1 MSEPAPPSAPDG
13 ALSPEL
19 RAVLRRW
26 ADEGGPLATRAG
38 VVLLAA
44 DGLRDAEISRRLGV
58 SRQTVGSWRQRW
70 TSAGIDG
77 LEHRPRTGRPATV
90 DEAEVVTRT
99 LLAPGGSGAS
109 RAVARELGLSHATVA
124 GIRRRWRLVP
134 DEPVAPSV
142 PTRPPLPDADVWVMG
157 LYVDAH
163 RAVLL
168 AGTRLVPSTPATA
181 GTVIGADVLASLD
194 HALDTARR
202 ASGPESA
209 TAVDNAHRAGA
220 AAHRAANHGPG
231 NDAGPGPD
239 PSSHTT
245 PAGHDNAKHATAG
258 GDRGVPPHSTGVNTT
273 PAGHGPARHT
283 ATGHAAAGGDRSV
296 PAHSTAEH
304 DPAQHTPT
312 GHTTK
317 TAATT
322 EGRPTPGTGTEATAR
337 RPAQT
342 GPSHTTHAA
351 TDAAR
356 GVPPH
361 STGVYAT
368 PTGHG
373 PARHTATGHATAGG
387 DRSVPAH
394 STAEHDPAQHTPTG
408 HTTKTAATTE
418 GHPAPGTGTEAT
430 ARRPA
435 QTGPSHTTHTA
446 TDAARGVPPHSTDV
460 DATSSAHGPA
470 RHTATGHTTHLTAE
484 GDHAL
489 SAYLAQ
495 ASRRHP
501 DLALHAITL
510 WDDAPADAAPQP
522 PDPTRPVTSH
532 HIPAR
537 STWRTFLRAMIAL
550 DSTSHPE
557 SSRRVYLDLAA
568 ELERYTA
575 GRADDP
581 YRTVRWLRENVAGH
595 LGTEDAT
602 DNSVRGHTWSGV
614 NQIDL
619 GSFNE
624 CVVIETV
631 RLSGTITRGEIA
643 HRTGLTQQSV
653 SRIARSLL
661 DRGILIEDAQL
672 RATSGKPRTPVR
684 LRGAA
689 AHALGIHIDPELLTA
704 VVIDLDGAIVC
715 TRTRSVSADTDPAEF
730 VERVAA
736 LGRETLAE
744 AGGAVRPEGFLGIGV
759 AVPGPVDIAS
769 GTVLGPP
776 LMSAWGDLPLLY
788 LLKDHFPCPVIM
800 EKDSTA
806 AAAGERWIGRDRR
819 ARDFAYLY
827 LGTGV
832 GTGLYLNGDI
842 YRGVSSNAG
851 EFGQL
856 CAIALGRVDED
867 GRPEI
872 LPECNPPVSVPDLA
886 ARGGLRPAATTS
898 GSTAAYLAV
907 GRAAAAGDRA
917 AKAAVREVAQAV
929 GRGALGLIDLLDIDL
944 IVLGGPFFTDDVA
957 DFYLSEIARTVNEY
971 PTARRLRR
979 VEVEPSVLSAGAAA
993 VGAASTIFHATF
1005 TPRLRGRETRARHL
1019 PAG

>member
-1 MSEPAPPSAPDG
+1 MPDATLDDGPAGSLPP
-13 ALSPEL
+13 EH

-26 ADEGGPLATRAG
+26 AEEGGPLATRAS

-70 TSAGIDG
+70 TSAGLDG

-124 GIRRRWRLVP
+124 GIRRRWRLGP
-134 DEPVAPSV
+134 DEARAPSV
-142 PTRPPLPDADVWVMG
+142 PTRPPLPGAAVWLMG
-157 LYVDAH
+157 LYVDPV

-168 AGTRLVPSTPATA
+168 AGTRRGPAPPATA
-181 GTVIGADVLASLD
+181 GTVIGTEVLAGLD
-194 HALDTARR
+194 RALEAALTAAKARE
-202 ASGPESA
+202 ADGTGAGSTMGAGS
-209 TAVDNAHRAGA
+209 TAGA
-220 AAHRAANHGPG
+220 GRAE
-231 NDAGPGPD
+231 D
-239 PSSHTT
+239 T
-245 PAGHDNAKHATAG
+245 
-258 GDRGVPPHSTGVNTT
+258 
-273 PAGHGPARHT
+273 
-283 ATGHAAAGGDRSV
+283 RSG
-296 PAHSTAEH
+296 S
-304 DPAQHTPT
+304 
-312 GHTTK
+312 G
-317 TAATT
+317 
-322 EGRPTPGTGTEATAR
+322 PGTGT
-337 RPAQT
+337 
-342 GPSHTTHAA
+342 
-351 TDAAR
+351 
-356 GVPPH
+356 
-361 STGVYAT
+361 
-368 PTGHG
+368 
-373 PARHTATGHATAGG
+373 
-387 DRSVPAH
+387 
-394 STAEHDPAQHTPTG
+394 
-408 HTTKTAATTE
+408 
-418 GHPAPGTGTEAT
+418 GTGTRAG
-430 ARRPA
+430 A
-435 QTGPSHTTHTA
+435 G
-446 TDAARGVPPHSTDV
+446 ARGGGGTSADTD
-460 DATSSAHGPA
+460 TGTGTAHG
-470 RHTATGHTTHLTAE
+470 LAE
-484 GDHAL
+484 
-489 SAYLAQ
+489 YLAE
-495 ASRRHP
+495 ASRSHP
-501 DLALHAITL
+501 DLGLHAITL
-510 WDDAPADAAPQP
+510 WDSGDTSGAGPLPPAPVHGSGV
-522 PDPTRPVTSH
+522 TRH

-537 STWRTFLRAMIAL
+537 STWRTFLRAMVAL

-568 ELERYTA
+568 ELERYATA
-575 GRADDP
+575 RSDRPCAA
-581 YRTVRWLRENVAGH
+581 VRWLRENVAGH
-595 LGTEDAT
+595 LGADRAPGAVEGA
-602 DNSVRGHTWSGV
+602 SRGHSWSGV

-661 DRGILIEDAQL
+661 DRGILIEDAQR

-684 LRGAA
+684 LSGTA
-689 AHALGIHIDPELLTA
+689 AHALGIHIDPEVLTA
-704 VVIDLDGAIVC
+704 VVIDLDGAIVR
-715 TRTRSVSADTDPAEF
+715 TRTRPVTADIDPAEF

-744 AGGAVRPEGFLGIGV
+744 ARGAVREDGFLGIGV

-788 LLKDHFPCPVIM
+788 LLKDHFPCPVLM

-832 GTGLYLNGDI
+832 GTGLYLNGDL
-842 YRGVSSNAG
+842 YRGISANAG

-856 CAIALGRVDED
+856 CAIALGRVGKD

-886 ARGGLRPAATTS
+886 VRGGMRPVPTAS

-907 GRAAAAGDRA
+907 GEAAAAGDPA
-917 AKAAVREVAQAV
+917 ASAAVREVAQAV
-929 GRGALGLIDLLDIDL
+929 GRGALGLVDLLDIDL

-957 DFYLSEIARTVNEY
+957 GFYLDEITRTVNEF

-979 VEVEPSVLSAGAAA
+979 VEVEPSVLSAEAAA

-1005 TPRLRGRETRARHL
+1005 TPRLRGRESRARHL

>member
-1 MSEPAPPSAPDG
+1 MSDTRPGDG
-13 ALSPEL
+13 TLSPEL

-26 ADEGGPLATRAG
+26 ADEGGALATRAG

-70 TSAGIDG
+70 TSAGIGG

-134 DEPVAPSV
+134 DEPVSPSV
-142 PTRPPLPDADVWVMG
+142 PTRPPLPGADVWVMG
-157 LYVDAH
+157 LYVDGL
-163 RAVLL
+163 RGVLL
-168 AGTRLVPSTPATA
+168 AGTRLVPSPPATS
-181 GTVIGADVLASLD
+181 GTVIGADVLAGLDRSLD
-194 HALDTARR
+194 AALASTRR
-202 ASGPESA
+202 DGSGPAE
-209 TAVDNAHRAGA
+209 
-220 AAHRAANHGPG
+220 GPG
-231 NDAGPGPD
+231 PGVGTSSAFGAGPGQRSAAAVRRGPAAG
-239 PSSHTT
+239 SGSAE
-245 PAGHDNAKHATAG
+245 PAGPSG
-258 GDRGVPPHSTGVNTT
+258 GSG
-273 PAGHGPARHT
+273 
-283 ATGHAAAGGDRSV
+283 
-296 PAHSTAEH
+296 
-304 DPAQHTPT
+304 
-312 GHTTK
+312 
-317 TAATT
+317 
-322 EGRPTPGTGTEATAR
+322 
-337 RPAQT
+337 
-342 GPSHTTHAA
+342 
-351 TDAAR
+351 
-356 GVPPH
+356 
-361 STGVYAT
+361 
-368 PTGHG
+368 
-373 PARHTATGHATAGG
+373 
-387 DRSVPAH
+387 
-394 STAEHDPAQHTPTG
+394 
-408 HTTKTAATTE
+408 
-418 GHPAPGTGTEAT
+418 
-430 ARRPA
+430 
-435 QTGPSHTTHTA
+435 
-446 TDAARGVPPHSTDV
+446 
-460 DATSSAHGPA
+460 SSAQLGAGAGNPPTEPDSPRRA
-470 RHTATGHTTHLTAE
+470 DVGASDR
-484 GDHAL
+484 AL
-489 SAYLAQ
+489 AGYLAQ

-501 DLALHAITL
+501 DLALHAVTL
-510 WDDAPADAAPQP
+510 WDDASDVAPAPAPDVPQP
-522 PDPTRPVTSH
+522 SSSTGTVTCH

-568 ELERYTA
+568 ELERYAA
-575 GRADDP
+575 GRPDDP
-581 YRTVRWLRENVAGH
+581 QHTVRWLRENVAGH
-595 LGTEDAT
+595 LGAESTKDSSA
-602 DNSVRGHTWSGV
+602 RGHTWSGV

-744 AGGAVRPEGFLGIGV
+744 AGGAVRPDGFLGIGV

-842 YRGVSSNAG
+842 YRGVSANAG

-856 CAIALGRVDED
+856 CAIALGRVDKD

-886 ARGGLRPAATTS
+886 ARGGLRPVATTG

-917 AKAAVREVAQAV
+917 AAAAVREVAQAV

-957 DFYLSEIARTVNEY
+957 DFYLAEIARTVNEF

-1019 PAG
+1019 PTG

>member
-1 MSEPAPPSAPDG
+1 MSDTRPGDG
-13 ALSPEL
+13 TLSPEL

-26 ADEGGPLATRAG
+26 ADEGGALATRAG

-134 DEPVAPSV
+134 DEPVSPSV
-142 PTRPPLPDADVWVMG
+142 PTRPPLPGADVWVMG
-157 LYVDAH
+157 LYVDGL
-163 RAVLL
+163 RGVLL
-168 AGTRLVPSTPATA
+168 AGTRLVPSPPATS
-181 GTVIGADVLASLD
+181 GTVIGADVLAGLDRSLD
-194 HALDTARR
+194 AALASASALASTRRDGAGPAEGPGAGAGTDHAASRR
-202 ASGPESA
+202 QGRT
-209 TAVDNAHRAGA
+209 TAVAPGSAGA
-220 AAHRAANHGPG
+220 AGGWADGSTPGEPHRDPAHAVGTTGAFGADPGQVPADSSGPG
-231 NDAGPGPD
+231 SDSRRVAG
-239 PSSHTT
+239 T
-245 PAGHDNAKHATAG
+245 
-258 GDRGVPPHSTGVNTT
+258 
-273 PAGHGPARHT
+273 
-283 ATGHAAAGGDRSV
+283 
-296 PAHSTAEH
+296 
-304 DPAQHTPT
+304 
-312 GHTTK
+312 
-317 TAATT
+317 
-322 EGRPTPGTGTEATAR
+322 
-337 RPAQT
+337 RPA
-342 GPSHTTHAA
+342 
-351 TDAAR
+351 
-356 GVPPH
+356 PP
-361 STGVYAT
+361 
-368 PTGHG
+368 
-373 PARHTATGHATAGG
+373 
-387 DRSVPAH
+387 
-394 STAEHDPAQHTPTG
+394 
-408 HTTKTAATTE
+408 
-418 GHPAPGTGTEAT
+418 
-430 ARRPA
+430 
-435 QTGPSHTTHTA
+435 
-446 TDAARGVPPHSTDV
+446 DV
-460 DATSSAHGPA
+460 DSRARSADVGA
-470 RHTATGHTTHLTAE
+470 SDR
-484 GDHAL
+484 AL
-489 SAYLAQ
+489 AGYLAQ

-501 DLALHAITL
+501 DLALHAVTL
-510 WDDAPADAAPQP
+510 WDDASDGAPAPATDTPQP
-522 PDPTRPVTSH
+522 PGTTGTVTCH

-568 ELERYTA
+568 ELERYAA
-575 GRADDP
+575 GHPDDP
-581 YRTVRWLRENVAGH
+581 QHTVRWLRENVAGH
-595 LGTEDAT
+595 LGAESAKDGSA
-602 DNSVRGHTWSGV
+602 RGHTWSGV

-744 AGGAVRPEGFLGIGV
+744 AGGAVRPDGFLGIGV

-842 YRGVSSNAG
+842 YRGVSANAG

-856 CAIALGRVDED
+856 CAIALGRVDKD

-872 LPECNPPVSVPDLA
+872 LPECNPPVSVPGLA
-886 ARGGLRPAATTS
+886 ARGGLRPVATTG

-917 AKAAVREVAQAV
+917 AAGAVREVAQAV

-957 DFYLSEIARTVNEY
+957 DFYLAEIARTVNEF

-1019 PAG
+1019 PTG

>member
-1 MSEPAPPSAPDG
+1 MPDARPDVAPLGFLP
-13 ALSPEL
+13 PEH

-26 ADEGGPLATRAG
+26 AEEGGPLATRAS

-124 GIRRRWRLVP
+124 GIRRRWRLTP
-134 DEPVAPSV
+134 DEAPAPSV
-142 PTRPPLPDADVWVMG
+142 PTRPPLPGADVWVMG
-157 LYVDAH
+157 LYVDPV

-168 AGTRLVPSTPATA
+168 AGTRQGAAPPAAA
-181 GTVIGADVLASLD
+181 GTVIGTDVLSGLD
-194 HALDTARR
+194 RALEAALTSAPPRDN
-202 ASGPESA
+202 GGGEPEDGLA
-209 TAVDNAHRAGA
+209 D
-220 AAHRAANHGPG
+220 
-231 NDAGPGPD
+231 
-239 PSSHTT
+239 
-245 PAGHDNAKHATAG
+245 
-258 GDRGVPPHSTGVNTT
+258 
-273 PAGHGPARHT
+273 
-283 ATGHAAAGGDRSV
+283 
-296 PAHSTAEH
+296 
-304 DPAQHTPT
+304 
-312 GHTTK
+312 
-317 TAATT
+317 
-322 EGRPTPGTGTEATAR
+322 
-337 RPAQT
+337 
-342 GPSHTTHAA
+342 
-351 TDAAR
+351 
-356 GVPPH
+356 
-361 STGVYAT
+361 
-368 PTGHG
+368 
-373 PARHTATGHATAGG
+373 
-387 DRSVPAH
+387 
-394 STAEHDPAQHTPTG
+394 
-408 HTTKTAATTE
+408 
-418 GHPAPGTGTEAT
+418 
-430 ARRPA
+430 
-435 QTGPSHTTHTA
+435 
-446 TDAARGVPPHSTDV
+446 
-460 DATSSAHGPA
+460 
-470 RHTATGHTTHLTAE
+470 
-484 GDHAL
+484 
-489 SAYLAQ
+489 YLAV
-495 ASRRHP
+495 ASDSHP
-501 DLALHAITL
+501 DLGLHAITL
-510 WDDAPADAAPQP
+510 WDRADGTAPSAPP
-522 PDPTRPVTSH
+522 EGPVTRH

-568 ELERYTA
+568 ELERYATA
-575 GRADDP
+575 RPDGPCAA
-581 YRTVRWLRENVAGH
+581 VRWLRENVAGH
-595 LGTEDAT
+595 LGADRPT
-602 DNSVRGHTWSGV
+602 DGAAQSQSWSGV

-661 DRGILIEDAQL
+661 DRGILIEDAQR

-684 LRGAA
+684 LCGTA
-689 AHALGIHIDPELLTA
+689 AHALGIHIDPEVLTA

-715 TRTRSVSADTDPAEF
+715 TRTRPVSADTDPAEF
-730 VERVAA
+730 VERVAE

-744 AGGAVRPEGFLGIGV
+744 ARGAVREDGFLGIGV

-788 LLKDHFPCPVIM
+788 LLKDHFPCPVLM

-856 CAIALGRVDED
+856 CAIALGRVDKD
-867 GRPEI
+867 GRPEMM
-872 LPECNPPVSVPDLA
+872 PECNPPVSVPDLA
-886 ARGGLRPAATTS
+886 VRGGMRPVPTAS

-907 GRAAAAGDRA
+907 GEAAAAGDPA
-917 AKAAVREVAQAV
+917 AAAAVREVAQAV

-957 DFYLSEIARTVNEY
+957 DFYLDEIARTVNEF

-979 VEVEPSVLSAGAAA
+979 VEVEPSVLSAEAAA

-1005 TPRLRGRETRARHL
+1005 TPRLRGREGRARHL

>member
-1 MSEPAPPSAPDG
+1 MSDTRPAEPADG
-13 ALSPEL
+13 TLSPEL

-142 PTRPPLPDADVWVMG
+142 PTRPPLPGADVWVMG
-157 LYVDAH
+157 LYVDGL
-163 RAVLL
+163 RGVLL

-181 GTVIGADVLASLD
+181 GTVIGADVLAGLDRSLD
-194 HALDTARR
+194 AALTSTPRPG
-202 ASGPESA
+202 SGPA
-209 TAVDNAHRAGA
+209 TAAERAPGSDHGSDPEPNGA
-220 AAHRAANHGPG
+220 P
-231 NDAGPGPD
+231 GPGPNASD
-239 PSSHTT
+239 GPGRGSPRRADVVASERAL
-245 PAGHDNAKHATAG
+245 AG
-258 GDRGVPPHSTGVNTT
+258 
-273 PAGHGPARHT
+273 
-283 ATGHAAAGGDRSV
+283 
-296 PAHSTAEH
+296 
-304 DPAQHTPT
+304 
-312 GHTTK
+312 
-317 TAATT
+317 
-322 EGRPTPGTGTEATAR
+322 
-337 RPAQT
+337 
-342 GPSHTTHAA
+342 
-351 TDAAR
+351 
-356 GVPPH
+356 
-361 STGVYAT
+361 
-368 PTGHG
+368 
-373 PARHTATGHATAGG
+373 
-387 DRSVPAH
+387 
-394 STAEHDPAQHTPTG
+394 
-408 HTTKTAATTE
+408 
-418 GHPAPGTGTEAT
+418 
-430 ARRPA
+430 
-435 QTGPSHTTHTA
+435 
-446 TDAARGVPPHSTDV
+446 
-460 DATSSAHGPA
+460 
-470 RHTATGHTTHLTAE
+470 
-484 GDHAL
+484 
-489 SAYLAQ
+489 YLAQ

-510 WDDAPADAAPQP
+510 WDAAPGDDPAPAGVPQP
-522 PDPTRPVTSH
+522 PDSHGVVTCH

-568 ELERYTA
+568 ELERYAA
-575 GRADDP
+575 GDADDP
-581 YRTVRWLRENVAGH
+581 QHTVRWLRENVAGH
-595 LGTEDAT
+595 LGAGETT
-602 DNSVRGHTWSGV
+602 DSSARGHTWSGV

-704 VVIDLDGAIVC
+704 VVIDLDGAIVR

-736 LGRETLAE
+736 LGRQTLAE

-867 GRPEI
+867 GRPEMM
-872 LPECNPPVSVPDLA
+872 PECNPPVSVPDLA

-917 AKAAVREVAQAV
+917 ATAAVREVARAV
-929 GRGALGLIDLLDIDL
+929 GRGALGLTDLLDIDL

-957 DFYLSEIARTVNEY
+957 DFYLSEIARTVNEF

-1019 PAG
+1019 PTS

>member
-1 MSEPAPPSAPDG
+1 MPAEALHDDGPVGSLPP
-13 ALSPEL
+13 EH

-26 ADEGGPLATRAG
+26 AEEGGPLSTRAS

-70 TSAGIDG
+70 TSAGLDG

-124 GIRRRWRLVP
+124 GIRRRWRLGP
-134 DEPVAPSV
+134 DEARAPSV
-142 PTRPPLPDADVWVMG
+142 PTRPPLPGAPVWLMG
-157 LYVDAH
+157 LYVDPL

-168 AGTRLVPSTPATA
+168 AGTRPGSARPAAA
-181 GTVIGADVLASLD
+181 GTVIGTEVLTGLD
-194 HALDTARR
+194 RALEAALTAAKERG
-202 ASGPESA
+202 AGTPAGPGQ
-209 TAVDNAHRAGA
+209 GA
-220 AAHRAANHGPG
+220 AAGQGPV
-231 NDAGPGPD
+231 
-239 PSSHTT
+239 T
-245 PAGHDNAKHATAG
+245 G
-258 GDRGVPPHSTGVNTT
+258 G
-273 PAGHGPARHT
+273 A
-283 ATGHAAAGGDRSV
+283 
-296 PAHSTAEH
+296 
-304 DPAQHTPT
+304 
-312 GHTTK
+312 
-317 TAATT
+317 
-322 EGRPTPGTGTEATAR
+322 GTGT
-337 RPAQT
+337 
-342 GPSHTTHAA
+342 
-351 TDAAR
+351 AR
-356 GVPPH
+356 GR
-361 STGVYAT
+361 SA
-368 PTGHG
+368 
-373 PARHTATGHATAGG
+373 
-387 DRSVPAH
+387 DRGLP
-394 STAEHDPAQHTPTG
+394 E
-408 HTTKTAATTE
+408 
-418 GHPAPGTGTEAT
+418 
-430 ARRPA
+430 
-435 QTGPSHTTHTA
+435 
-446 TDAARGVPPHSTDV
+446 
-460 DATSSAHGPA
+460 
-470 RHTATGHTTHLTAE
+470 
-484 GDHAL
+484 
-489 SAYLAQ
+489 YLAE
-495 ASRRHP
+495 ASRSHP
-501 DLALHAITL
+501 DLGLHAITL
-510 WDDAPADAAPQP
+510 WDSGDGPDTTVPLPMTP
-522 PDPTRPVTSH
+522 PHEGGVTHH

-568 ELERYTA
+568 ELERYATA
-575 GRADDP
+575 RSDRPCAA
-581 YRTVRWLRENVAGH
+581 VRWLRENVAGH
-595 LGTEDAT
+595 LGADQAVGAT
-602 DNSVRGHTWSGV
+602 ARNQSWSGV

-661 DRGILIEDAQL
+661 DRGILIEDAQR

-684 LRGAA
+684 LCGTA
-689 AHALGIHIDPELLTA
+689 AHALGIHIDPEVLTA

-715 TRTRSVSADTDPAEF
+715 TRTRPVTADIDPAEF

-736 LGRETLAE
+736 LGRETLTE
-744 AGGAVRPEGFLGIGV
+744 ARGSVREDGFLGIGV

-788 LLKDHFPCPVIM
+788 LLKDHFPCPVLM

-842 YRGVSSNAG
+842 YRGISANAG

-856 CAIALGRVDED
+856 CAIALGRVDKD

-872 LPECNPPVSVPDLA
+872 LPECNPPVSVPELA
-886 ARGGLRPAATTS
+886 VRGGMRPVTTAVPGSTTSVSTTSRGGVSGSGTSGSTASGSTAS

-907 GRAAAAGDRA
+907 GEAAAAGDPA
-917 AKAAVREVAQAV
+917 ASAAVREVAQAV
-929 GRGALGLIDLLDIDL
+929 GRGALGLVDLLDIDL
-944 IVLGGPFFTDDVA
+944 IVLGGPFFTEDVA
-957 DFYLSEIARTVNEY
+957 GFYLDEITRTVNEF

-979 VEVEPSVLSAGAAA
+979 VEVEPSVLSAEAAA

-1005 TPRLRGRETRARHL
+1005 TPRLRGREGRARHL
-1019 PAG
+1019 PTG

>member
-1 MSEPAPPSAPDG
+1 MSDTRPGDG
-13 ALSPEL
+13 TLSPEL

-26 ADEGGPLATRAG
+26 ADEGGTLATRAG

-70 TSAGIDG
+70 TSAGIGG

-134 DEPVAPSV
+134 DEPVSPSV
-142 PTRPPLPDADVWVMG
+142 PTRPPLPGADVWVMG
-157 LYVDAH
+157 LYVDGL
-163 RAVLL
+163 RGVLL
-168 AGTRLVPSTPATA
+168 AGTRLVPSPPATS
-181 GTVIGADVLASLD
+181 GTVIGADVLAGLDRSLD
-194 HALDTARR
+194 AALASTRR
-202 ASGPESA
+202 DGSGPTE
-209 TAVDNAHRAGA
+209 
-220 AAHRAANHGPG
+220 GPG
-231 NDAGPGPD
+231 VGVGTSSAFGAGPGQG
-239 PSSHTT
+239 S
-245 PAGHDNAKHATAG
+245 AAAV
-258 GDRGVPPHSTGVNTT
+258 RR
-273 PAGHGPARHT
+273 GPA
-283 ATGHAAAGGDRSV
+283 AGSGS
-296 PAHSTAEH
+296 AE
-304 DPAQHTPT
+304 PV
-312 GHTTK
+312 
-317 TAATT
+317 
-322 EGRPTPGTGTEATAR
+322 GT
-337 RPAQT
+337 
-342 GPSHTTHAA
+342 S
-351 TDAAR
+351 
-356 GVPPH
+356 
-361 STGVYAT
+361 
-368 PTGHG
+368 
-373 PARHTATGHATAGG
+373 GG
-387 DRSVPAH
+387 S
-394 STAEHDPAQHTPTG
+394 G
-408 HTTKTAATTE
+408 
-418 GHPAPGTGTEAT
+418 
-430 ARRPA
+430 
-435 QTGPSHTTHTA
+435 
-446 TDAARGVPPHSTDV
+446 
-460 DATSSAHGPA
+460 SSAQLGAGAGNSPTEPDSPRRA
-470 RHTATGHTTHLTAE
+470 DVGASDR
-484 GDHAL
+484 AL
-489 SAYLAQ
+489 AGYLAQ

-501 DLALHAITL
+501 DLALHAVTL
-510 WDDAPADAAPQP
+510 WDDASDVAPAAAPDVPQP
-522 PDPTRPVTSH
+522 SSSTGTVTCH

-568 ELERYTA
+568 ELERYAA
-575 GRADDP
+575 GRPDDP
-581 YRTVRWLRENVAGH
+581 QHTVRWLRENVAGH
-595 LGTEDAT
+595 LGAE
-602 DNSVRGHTWSGV
+602 SVKDTSARGHTWSGV

-744 AGGAVRPEGFLGIGV
+744 AGGAVRPDGFLGIGV

-842 YRGVSSNAG
+842 YRGVSANAG

-856 CAIALGRVDED
+856 CAIALGRVDKD

-886 ARGGLRPAATTS
+886 ARGGLRPVATTG

-917 AKAAVREVAQAV
+917 AAAAVREVAQAV

-957 DFYLSEIARTVNEY
+957 DFYLAEIARTVNEF

-1019 PAG
+1019 PTG

>member
-1 MSEPAPPSAPDG
+1 MSEPAPPSAADA

-181 GTVIGADVLASLD
+181 GTVIGADVLESLD

-202 ASGPESA
+202 ASVPESTVPKEA
-209 TAVDNAHRAGA
+209 DNG
-220 AAHRAANHGPG
+220 
-231 NDAGPGPD
+231 AGPGP
-239 PSSHTT
+239 S
-245 PAGHDNAKHATAG
+245 
-258 GDRGVPPHSTGVNTT
+258 PHTT

-283 ATGHAAAGGDRSV
+283 V
-296 PAHSTAEH
+296 
-304 DPAQHTPT
+304 T
-312 GHTTK
+312 GHTAE
-317 TAATT
+317 TAA
-322 EGRPTPGTGTEATAR
+322 
-337 RPAQT
+337 PA
-342 GPSHTTHAA
+342 
-351 TDAAR
+351 
-356 GVPPH
+356 
-361 STGVYAT
+361 
-368 PTGHG
+368 
-373 PARHTATGHATAGG
+373 
-387 DRSVPAH
+387 
-394 STAEHDPAQHTPTG
+394 
-408 HTTKTAATTE
+408 E
-418 GHPAPGTGTEAT
+418 GHPAPGTGIEA
-430 ARRPA
+430 APRRPA

-446 TDAARGVPPHSTDV
+446 TEAARGVPPHTTGV
-460 DATSSAHGPA
+460 DATPA
-470 RHTATGHTTHLTAE
+470 GHSQAQRTATSHAAETATKAAGRPPAHATTAARGAAQHTRPALTAE

-489 SAYLAQ
+489 GAYLAQ

-510 WDDAPADAAPQP
+510 WDDVPAGAAPQP
-522 PDPTRPVTSH
+522 PHPNDPVTSH

-568 ELERYTA
+568 ELERYAA

-595 LGTEDAT
+595 LGSEDAT

-744 AGGAVRPEGFLGIGV
+744 AGGSVRPEGFLGIGV

-917 AKAAVREVAQAV
+917 AQAAVREVAQAV

-957 DFYLSEIARTVNEY
+957 DFYLAEIARTVNEY

>member
-1 MSEPAPPSAPDG
+1 MSDTRPGDG
-13 ALSPEL
+13 TLSPEL

-26 ADEGGPLATRAG
+26 ADEGGALATRAG

-134 DEPVAPSV
+134 DEPVSPSV
-142 PTRPPLPDADVWVMG
+142 PTRPPLPGADVWVMG
-157 LYVDAH
+157 LYVDGL
-163 RAVLL
+163 RGVLL
-168 AGTRLVPSTPATA
+168 AGTRLVPSPPATS
-181 GTVIGADVLASLD
+181 GTVIGADVLAGLDRSLD
-194 HALDTARR
+194 AALASASALTSTRRDGAGPAEGPGACAGTDHAASRR
-202 ASGPESA
+202 QGRT
-209 TAVDNAHRAGA
+209 TAVAPGSAGA
-220 AAHRAANHGPG
+220 AGGWADGSTPGEPHR
-231 NDAGPGPD
+231 D
-239 PSSHTT
+239 
-245 PAGHDNAKHATAG
+245 
-258 GDRGVPPHSTGVNTT
+258 
-273 PAGHGPARHT
+273 
-283 ATGHAAAGGDRSV
+283 
-296 PAHSTAEH
+296 PAHAVGTTGAFGA
-304 DPAQHTPT
+304 DPGQAPSDSS
-312 GHTTK
+312 GPCSG
-317 TAATT
+317 
-322 EGRPTPGTGTEATAR
+322 GRRVAGT
-337 RPAQT
+337 RPA
-342 GPSHTTHAA
+342 
-351 TDAAR
+351 
-356 GVPPH
+356 PP
-361 STGVYAT
+361 
-368 PTGHG
+368 
-373 PARHTATGHATAGG
+373 
-387 DRSVPAH
+387 
-394 STAEHDPAQHTPTG
+394 
-408 HTTKTAATTE
+408 
-418 GHPAPGTGTEAT
+418 
-430 ARRPA
+430 
-435 QTGPSHTTHTA
+435 
-446 TDAARGVPPHSTDV
+446 DV
-460 DATSSAHGPA
+460 DSRARSADVGA
-470 RHTATGHTTHLTAE
+470 SDR
-484 GDHAL
+484 AL
-489 SAYLAQ
+489 AGYLAQ

-501 DLALHAITL
+501 DLALHAVTL
-510 WDDAPADAAPQP
+510 WDDASDGAPAPATDTPQP
-522 PDPTRPVTSH
+522 PGTTGTVTCH

-568 ELERYTA
+568 ELERYAA
-575 GRADDP
+575 GRPDDP
-581 YRTVRWLRENVAGH
+581 QHTVRWLRENVAGH
-595 LGTEDAT
+595 LGAESAKAG
-602 DNSVRGHTWSGV
+602 SARGHTWSGV

-744 AGGAVRPEGFLGIGV
+744 AGGAVRPDGFLGIGV

-842 YRGVSSNAG
+842 YRGVSANAG

-856 CAIALGRVDED
+856 CAIALGRVDKD

-886 ARGGLRPAATTS
+886 ARGGLRPVATTG

-917 AKAAVREVAQAV
+917 AAAAVREVAQAV

-957 DFYLSEIARTVNEY
+957 DFYLAEIARTVNEF

-1019 PAG
+1019 PTG

>member
-1 MSEPAPPSAPDG
+1 MSDTRPGDG
-13 ALSPEL
+13 TLSPEL

-26 ADEGGPLATRAG
+26 ADEGGALATRAG

-134 DEPVAPSV
+134 DEPVSPSV
-142 PTRPPLPDADVWVMG
+142 PTRPPLPGADVWVMG
-157 LYVDAH
+157 LYVDGL
-163 RAVLL
+163 RGVLL
-168 AGTRLVPSTPATA
+168 AGTRLVPSPPATS
-181 GTVIGADVLASLD
+181 GTVMGADVLAGLDRSLD
-194 HALDTARR
+194 AALASTRR
-202 ASGPESA
+202 DGSGPAEGPGGGAGPVS
-209 TAVDNAHRAGA
+209 RAGSGVA
-220 AAHRAANHGPG
+220 AG
-231 NDAGPGPD
+231 
-239 PSSHTT
+239 
-245 PAGHDNAKHATAG
+245 
-258 GDRGVPPHSTGVNTT
+258 
-273 PAGHGPARHT
+273 
-283 ATGHAAAGGDRSV
+283 TGHAAGGPGHGAAPAPAERHRNPVHGVGTTSAFGADPRQGPADSSASGFDGRLAAGAR
-296 PAHSTAEH
+296 PAPPEVDS
-304 DPAQHTPT
+304 P
-312 GHTTK
+312 
-317 TAATT
+317 
-322 EGRPTPGTGTEATAR
+322 AR
-337 RPAQT
+337 RADV
-342 GPSHTTHAA
+342 GASDRAL
-351 TDAAR
+351 
-356 GVPPH
+356 
-361 STGVYAT
+361 
-368 PTGHG
+368 
-373 PARHTATGHATAGG
+373 AG
-387 DRSVPAH
+387 
-394 STAEHDPAQHTPTG
+394 
-408 HTTKTAATTE
+408 
-418 GHPAPGTGTEAT
+418 
-430 ARRPA
+430 
-435 QTGPSHTTHTA
+435 
-446 TDAARGVPPHSTDV
+446 
-460 DATSSAHGPA
+460 
-470 RHTATGHTTHLTAE
+470 
-484 GDHAL
+484 
-489 SAYLAQ
+489 YLAQ

-501 DLALHAITL
+501 DLALHAVTL
-510 WDDAPADAAPQP
+510 WDDASEGAPAPSTGAPQP
-522 PDPTRPVTSH
+522 PGTTGTVTCH

-568 ELERYTA
+568 ELERYAA
-575 GRADDP
+575 GRPDDP
-581 YRTVRWLRENVAGH
+581 QHTVRWLRENVAGH
-595 LGTEDAT
+595 LGAERAKAG
-602 DNSVRGHTWSGV
+602 SARGHTWSGV

-744 AGGAVRPEGFLGIGV
+744 AGGAVRPDGFLGIGV

-842 YRGVSSNAG
+842 YRGVSANAG

-856 CAIALGRVDED
+856 CAIALGRVDKD

-886 ARGGLRPAATTS
+886 ARGGLRPVATTG

-917 AKAAVREVAQAV
+917 AAAAVREVAQAV

-957 DFYLSEIARTVNEY
+957 DFYLAEIARTVNEF

-1019 PAG
+1019 PTG

>member
-1 MSEPAPPSAPDG
+1 MSDTRPAEPTDG
-13 ALSPEL
+13 TLSPEL

-70 TSAGIDG
+70 TSAGIHG

-90 DEAEVVTRT
+90 DESEVVTRT

-134 DEPVAPSV
+134 DELVAPSV
-142 PTRPPLPDADVWVMG
+142 PTRPQLPGADVWVMG
-157 LYVDAH
+157 LYVDGL
-163 RAVLL
+163 RGVLL
-168 AGTRLVPSTPATA
+168 AGTRLVPAAPATA
-181 GTVIGADVLASLD
+181 GTVIGADVLAGLDRSLD
-194 HALDTARR
+194 AAL
-202 ASGPESA
+202 ASTPRHGTGNGSG
-209 TAVDNAHRAGA
+209 TGSGT
-220 AAHRAANHGPG
+220 GPG
-231 NDAGPGPD
+231 SGADRADAVASD
-239 PSSHTT
+239 RAL
-245 PAGHDNAKHATAG
+245 AG
-258 GDRGVPPHSTGVNTT
+258 
-273 PAGHGPARHT
+273 
-283 ATGHAAAGGDRSV
+283 
-296 PAHSTAEH
+296 
-304 DPAQHTPT
+304 
-312 GHTTK
+312 
-317 TAATT
+317 
-322 EGRPTPGTGTEATAR
+322 
-337 RPAQT
+337 
-342 GPSHTTHAA
+342 
-351 TDAAR
+351 
-356 GVPPH
+356 
-361 STGVYAT
+361 
-368 PTGHG
+368 
-373 PARHTATGHATAGG
+373 
-387 DRSVPAH
+387 
-394 STAEHDPAQHTPTG
+394 
-408 HTTKTAATTE
+408 
-418 GHPAPGTGTEAT
+418 
-430 ARRPA
+430 
-435 QTGPSHTTHTA
+435 
-446 TDAARGVPPHSTDV
+446 
-460 DATSSAHGPA
+460 
-470 RHTATGHTTHLTAE
+470 
-484 GDHAL
+484 
-489 SAYLAQ
+489 YLAQ

-510 WDDAPADAAPQP
+510 WDTAPGSDPAPAAEDPQP
-522 PDPTRPVTSH
+522 PGSQGVVTRH

-568 ELERYTA
+568 ELERYAAEDTEA
-575 GRADDP
+575 QQH
-581 YRTVRWLRENVAGH
+581 TVRWLRENVAGH
-595 LGTEDAT
+595 LGLARRAGKTTGGSA
-602 DNSVRGHTWSGV
+602 RGHSWSGV

-704 VVIDLDGAIVC
+704 VVIDLDGAIVH

-736 LGRETLAE
+736 LGRRTLAE

-886 ARGGLRPAATTS
+886 ARGGLRPAATAS

-917 AKAAVREVAQAV
+917 AEAAVREVARAV
-929 GRGALGLIDLLDIDL
+929 GRGALGLTDLLDIDL

-957 DFYLSEIARTVNEY
+957 DFYLSEIARTVNEF

-979 VEVEPSVLSAGAAA
+979 VEVEPSVLSVGAAA

-1005 TPRLRGRETRARHL
+1005 TPRLRGRETRARQL
-1019 PAG
+1019 PTS

>member
-1 MSEPAPPSAPDG
+1 MSDTRPGDG
-13 ALSPEL
+13 TLSPEL

-26 ADEGGPLATRAG
+26 ADEGGALATRAG

-44 DGLRDAEISRRLGV
+44 EGLRDAEISRRLGV

-134 DEPVAPSV
+134 DEPVSPSV
-142 PTRPPLPDADVWVMG
+142 PTRPPLPGADVWVMG
-157 LYVDAH
+157 LYVDGL
-163 RAVLL
+163 RGVLL
-168 AGTRLVPSTPATA
+168 AGTRLVPSPPATS
-181 GTVIGADVLASLD
+181 GTVIGADVLAGLDRSLD
-194 HALDTARR
+194 AALASTRSDG
-202 ASGPESA
+202 SGPAE
-209 TAVDNAHRAGA
+209 
-220 AAHRAANHGPG
+220 GPG
-231 NDAGPGPD
+231 PGVGTSSAFGAGPGQG
-239 PSSHTT
+239 S
-245 PAGHDNAKHATAG
+245 AATV
-258 GDRGVPPHSTGVNTT
+258 RR
-273 PAGHGPARHT
+273 GPA
-283 ATGHAAAGGDRSV
+283 AGAG
-296 PAHSTAEH
+296 TAE
-304 DPAQHTPT
+304 PV
-312 GHTTK
+312 G
-317 TAATT
+317 
-322 EGRPTPGTGTEATAR
+322 
-337 RPAQT
+337 
-342 GPSHTTHAA
+342 
-351 TDAAR
+351 
-356 GVPPH
+356 
-361 STGVYAT
+361 
-368 PTGHG
+368 
-373 PARHTATGHATAGG
+373 
-387 DRSVPAH
+387 
-394 STAEHDPAQHTPTG
+394 
-408 HTTKTAATTE
+408 
-418 GHPAPGTGTEAT
+418 
-430 ARRPA
+430 
-435 QTGPSHTTHTA
+435 
-446 TDAARGVPPHSTDV
+446 
-460 DATSSAHGPA
+460 TSSGSGSSSQLGAG
-470 RHTATGHTTHLTAE
+470 ATNSPTDPDSPRRADVGAS
-484 GDHAL
+484 DRAL
-489 SAYLAQ
+489 AGYLAQ

-501 DLALHAITL
+501 DLALHAVTL
-510 WDDAPADAAPQP
+510 WDDASDGTPAPATDLPQSP
-522 PDPTRPVTSH
+522 RTTGTVTCH

-568 ELERYTA
+568 ELERYAA
-575 GRADDP
+575 GCPDDP
-581 YRTVRWLRENVAGH
+581 QHTVRWLRENVAGH
-595 LGTEDAT
+595 LGAESAKAG
-602 DNSVRGHTWSGV
+602 SARGHSWSGV

-744 AGGAVRPEGFLGIGV
+744 AGAAVRPDGFLGIGV
-759 AVPGPVDIAS
+759 AAPGPVDIAS

-842 YRGVSSNAG
+842 YRGVSANAG

-856 CAIALGRVDED
+856 CAIALGRVDKD

-886 ARGGLRPAATTS
+886 ARGGLRPVATTG

-907 GRAAAAGDRA
+907 GRAAAAGDKA
-917 AKAAVREVAQAV
+917 AAAAVREVAQAV

-957 DFYLSEIARTVNEY
+957 DFYLAEIARTVNEF

-1019 PAG
+1019 PTG

>member
-1 MSEPAPPSAPDG
+1 MSDTRPGDG
-13 ALSPEL
+13 TLSPEL

-26 ADEGGPLATRAG
+26 ADEGGALATRAG

-134 DEPVAPSV
+134 DEPVSPSV
-142 PTRPPLPDADVWVMG
+142 PTRPPLPGADVWVMG
-157 LYVDAH
+157 LYVDGL
-163 RAVLL
+163 RGVLL
-168 AGTRLVPSTPATA
+168 AGTRLVPSPPPTS
-181 GTVIGADVLASLD
+181 GTVIGADVLAGLDRSLD
-194 HALDTARR
+194 AALASTRR
-202 ASGPESA
+202 DGSGPAEGHGGGVGTRSA
-209 TAVDNAHRAGA
+209 FG
-220 AAHRAANHGPG
+220 
-231 NDAGPGPD
+231 AGPGQG
-239 PSSHTT
+239 S
-245 PAGHDNAKHATAG
+245 AAAV
-258 GDRGVPPHSTGVNTT
+258 RR
-273 PAGHGPARHT
+273 GPAAGSGSAEPVGTSGGSGSSVQLGAGARNSPTEPDSPRH
-283 ATGHAAAGGDRSV
+283 A
-296 PAHSTAEH
+296 
-304 DPAQHTPT
+304 
-312 GHTTK
+312 
-317 TAATT
+317 
-322 EGRPTPGTGTEATAR
+322 
-337 RPAQT
+337 
-342 GPSHTTHAA
+342 
-351 TDAAR
+351 
-356 GVPPH
+356 
-361 STGVYAT
+361 
-368 PTGHG
+368 
-373 PARHTATGHATAGG
+373 
-387 DRSVPAH
+387 
-394 STAEHDPAQHTPTG
+394 
-408 HTTKTAATTE
+408 
-418 GHPAPGTGTEAT
+418 
-430 ARRPA
+430 
-435 QTGPSHTTHTA
+435 
-446 TDAARGVPPHSTDV
+446 DV
-460 DATSSAHGPA
+460 ATSD
-470 RHTATGHTTHLTAE
+470 R
-484 GDHAL
+484 AL
-489 SAYLAQ
+489 AGYLAQ

-501 DLALHAITL
+501 DLALHAVTL
-510 WDDAPADAAPQP
+510 WDDAPAPAPIVPQP
-522 PDPTRPVTSH
+522 PGVTGTVTCH

-568 ELERYTA
+568 ELERYAA
-575 GRADDP
+575 GRPDDP
-581 YRTVRWLRENVAGH
+581 QHTVRWLRENVAGH
-595 LGTEDAT
+595 LGAESAKVG
-602 DNSVRGHTWSGV
+602 SARGHTWSGV

-744 AGGAVRPEGFLGIGV
+744 AGGAVRPDGFLGIGV

-842 YRGVSSNAG
+842 YRGVSANAG

-856 CAIALGRVDED
+856 CAIALGRVDKD

-886 ARGGLRPAATTS
+886 ARGGLRPVATTG

-917 AKAAVREVAQAV
+917 AAAAVREVAQAV

-957 DFYLSEIARTVNEY
+957 DFYLAEIARTVNEF

-1019 PAG
+1019 PTG

>member
-1 MSEPAPPSAPDG
+1 MSDTRPGDG
-13 ALSPEL
+13 TLSPEL

-26 ADEGGPLATRAG
+26 ADEGGALATRAG

-134 DEPVAPSV
+134 DEPVSPSV
-142 PTRPPLPDADVWVMG
+142 PTRPPLPGADVWVMG
-157 LYVDAH
+157 LYVDGL
-163 RAVLL
+163 RGVLL
-168 AGTRLVPSTPATA
+168 AGTRLVPSPPATS
-181 GTVIGADVLASLD
+181 GTVIGADVLAGLDRSLD
-194 HALDTARR
+194 AALASTRR
-202 ASGPESA
+202 DGSGPAEGPGGGGAGPAS
-209 TAVDNAHRAGA
+209 RAGSGVA
-220 AAHRAANHGPG
+220 AG
-231 NDAGPGPD
+231 
-239 PSSHTT
+239 
-245 PAGHDNAKHATAG
+245 
-258 GDRGVPPHSTGVNTT
+258 
-273 PAGHGPARHT
+273 
-283 ATGHAAAGGDRSV
+283 TGHAAGGSGDGAGPAEPHRN
-296 PAHSTAEH
+296 PAHGVGTTSAFGA
-304 DPAQHTPT
+304 DPRQGPADSSAS
-312 GHTTK
+312 GFD
-317 TAATT
+317 
-322 EGRPTPGTGTEATAR
+322 GRLGAGARPAPPEVDLPAR
-337 RPAQT
+337 RADV
-342 GPSHTTHAA
+342 GASDRAL
-351 TDAAR
+351 
-356 GVPPH
+356 
-361 STGVYAT
+361 
-368 PTGHG
+368 
-373 PARHTATGHATAGG
+373 AG
-387 DRSVPAH
+387 
-394 STAEHDPAQHTPTG
+394 
-408 HTTKTAATTE
+408 
-418 GHPAPGTGTEAT
+418 
-430 ARRPA
+430 
-435 QTGPSHTTHTA
+435 
-446 TDAARGVPPHSTDV
+446 
-460 DATSSAHGPA
+460 
-470 RHTATGHTTHLTAE
+470 
-484 GDHAL
+484 
-489 SAYLAQ
+489 YLAQ

-501 DLALHAITL
+501 DLALHAVTL
-510 WDDAPADAAPQP
+510 WDDAPDGAPTPTTVVPQP
-522 PDPTRPVTSH
+522 PGVTGTVTCH

-568 ELERYTA
+568 ELERYAA
-575 GRADDP
+575 GRPDDP
-581 YRTVRWLRENVAGH
+581 QHTVRWLRENVAGH
-595 LGTEDAT
+595 LGAERAKAG
-602 DNSVRGHTWSGV
+602 SARGHTWSGV

-744 AGGAVRPEGFLGIGV
+744 AGGAVRPDGFLGIGV

-842 YRGVSSNAG
+842 YRGVSANAG

-856 CAIALGRVDED
+856 CAIALGRVDKD

-886 ARGGLRPAATTS
+886 ARGGLRPVATTG

-917 AKAAVREVAQAV
+917 AAAAVREVAQAV

-957 DFYLSEIARTVNEY
+957 DFYLAEIARTVNEF

-1019 PAG
+1019 PTG